1 MRGGLVT
8 PWEEIDAVRCR
19 RCQGLMCPIE
29 LRDWT
34 GSRGQDASRALR
46 CLLCGDI
53 VDEIIV
59 SNRSKSE
66 GGCSDG
72 RKGRPR
78 HVDRVTMI
86 Q

>member
-1 MRGGLVT
+1 MTPVT
-8 PWEEIDAVRCR
+8 PGEKTDAMRCQ
-19 RCQGLMCPIE
+19 RCQGFMCPIE

-34 GSRGQDASRALR
+34 GLSGQDVSRALR

-59 SNRSKSE
+59 SNRIKSE
-66 GGCSDG
+66 GGCPDG

-78 HVDRVTMI
+78 RVDRVTML